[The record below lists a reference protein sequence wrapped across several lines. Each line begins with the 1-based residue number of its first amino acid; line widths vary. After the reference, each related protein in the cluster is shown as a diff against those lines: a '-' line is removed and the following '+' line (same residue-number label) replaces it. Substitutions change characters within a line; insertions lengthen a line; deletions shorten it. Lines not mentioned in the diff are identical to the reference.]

1 MSETI
6 LERVAAGDPAAIDD
20 CLQRYGGLV
29 WSLARRFSSNF
40 TDAEDA
46 VQEIFI
52 EIWRKAASFDAS
64 VASEATY
71 ISMIARRRLID
82 QHRKRQRRIETAP
95 FGDEQIVASAQQQY
109 HMEIREEAER
119 ARELM
124 QRLKPEER
132 RILELSINDGM
143 SQSEI
148 SEVTNIPLGTVKT
161 HARRG
166 LIRLRELLQADP
178 DSHIKGEAK

>member
-1 MSETI
+1 
-6 LERVAAGDPAAIDD
+6 
-20 CLQRYGGLV
+20 
-29 WSLARRFSSNF
+29 
-40 TDAEDA
+40 
-46 VQEIFI
+46 
-52 EIWRKAASFDAS
+52 
-64 VASEATY
+64 
-71 ISMIARRRLID
+71 
-82 QHRKRQRRIETAP
+82 
-95 FGDEQIVASAQQQY
+95 
-109 HMEIREEAER
+109 
-119 ARELM
+119 M